1 MGKKS
6 KKISNC
12 KSRRLLWYAFG
23 AAGLGA
29 RGLAA
34 LALLAIALMLCSI
47 KKESKVFNQC
57 VEEVRRSGQNVSTAV
72 SFCNGGGGD
81 F

>member
-6 KKISNC
+6 KTCTRSKN
-12 KSRRLLWYAFG
+12 RRILWYGFT
-23 AAGLGA
+23 AAGLGL

-34 LALLAIALMLCSI
+34 LSLFAIAVMLCSV

-57 VEEVRRSGQNVSTAV
+57 VEEVRNSGKSVSDAV
-72 SFCNGGGGD
+72 SFCNGGGSL
-81 F
+81 